1 MIFNEKNLTEAI
13 WEGFKK
19 YEFEIFGTK
28 AIIAAPN
35 EPDPN
40 NKWVFRAEFFGAFP
54 MADLAL
60 LEKGYYVVYLN
71 KFAMYGH
78 DSAID
83 EMHRFKNY
91 LCEKYGFY
99 NKTVMFGFSRG
110 GMYTVNYAA
119 KYPEDISAIY
129 LDAPVLNALSWPG
142 GKGRSPLYPNEW
154 EEYLNIYGITAEE
167 ALSVRNQPIDN
178 TERLIE
184 LKIPAIVVVGCAD
197 TVVPYEENA
206 KIFIKKYRDSGAVIE
221 VYEKPECDHHPHSLA
236 DPTPIVDFVLRYNK

>member
-1 MIFNEKNLTEAI
+1 MKLEEKNLKEDI

-19 YEFEIFGTK
+19 YTFDIFGTT

-35 EPDPN
+35 EPAEG
-40 NKWVFRAEFFGAFP
+40 NKWIFRAEFFGAFP

-71 KFAMYGH
+71 KSAMYGH

-119 KYPEDISAIY
+119 KYPQDISAIY

-142 GKGRSPLYPNEW
+142 GKGNAELYPKEW
-154 EEYLNIYGITAEE
+154 EEYLSVYGITAEQ
-167 ALSVRNQPIDN
+167 ALSVRNQPIDK

-184 LKIPAIVVVGCAD
+184 LKIPVIIVAGCVD
-197 TVVPYEENA
+197 KVVPYEENG
-206 KIFIKKYRDSGAVIE
+206 KIFIQKYRDKGGVIE
-221 VYEKPECDHHPHSLA
+221 VYEKPDCDHHPHSLQN
-236 DPTPIVDFVLRYNK
+236 PEHIVDFVLRHNK